1 MPYTVSQPLTK
12 SDSMQIGLQIDNNT
26 LKINGKGELSAAQGV
41 VQGDSGAVVVTAN
54 SKVSL
59 NADGETIVQDGN
71 KNYKINIVPQVPM
84 SVAV

>member
-1 MPYTVSQPLTK
+1 
-12 SDSMQIGLQIDNNT
+12 MQIGLQIDNNT
-26 LKINGKGELSAAQGV
+26 LKINGKNELSAAQGV
-41 VQGDSGAVVVTAN
+41 VQGDSGAVTVAN

>member
-1 MPYTVSQPLTK
+1 
-12 SDSMQIGLQIDNNT
+12 MQIGLQIDNNT

-41 VQGDSGAVVVTAN
+41 VQGDSGAVTVVN

>member
-1 MPYTVSQPLTK
+1 
-12 SDSMQIGLQIDNNT
+12 MQIGLQIDNNT

-71 KNYKINIVPQVPM
+71 KNYKINIVPQAPM

>member
-1 MPYTVSQPLTK
+1 
-12 SDSMQIGLQIDNNT
+12 MQIGLQIDNNT
-26 LKINGKGELSAAQGV
+26 LKINGKNELSAAQGV
-41 VQGDSGAVVVTAN
+41 VQGDSGAVTVAN

-59 NADGETIVQDGN
+59 NADDETIVQDGN